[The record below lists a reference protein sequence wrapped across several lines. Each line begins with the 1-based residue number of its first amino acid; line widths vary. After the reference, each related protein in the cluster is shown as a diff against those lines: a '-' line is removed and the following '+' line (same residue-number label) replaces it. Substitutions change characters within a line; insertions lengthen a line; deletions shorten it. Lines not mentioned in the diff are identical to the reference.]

1 MNAVVRWSVKLKLLG
16 VVAISVLPLL
26 TSCAIHY
33 PPEVKRGEVPTPSV
47 SPSVQPSSTATQAGA
62 QAPFDLQFIDTMS
75 LHNQGTIHMASIA
88 QIKAHHS
95 ELKKFARQVGENQDK
110 EIKQLKDWRDRW
122 YLDQPRAVNMDLP
135 GMTGSM
141 NKDMSNMS
149 GATGPEFDLVYID
162 AMTQDHAGAVAMAK
176 EALNKAEH
184 AEIKKLAGAIVAGR
198 QKEIEQMSHWKV
210 AWTSAVR

>member
-1 MNAVVRWSVKLKLLG
+1 
-16 VVAISVLPLL
+16 
-26 TSCAIHY
+26 
-33 PPEVKRGEVPTPSV
+33 
-47 SPSVQPSSTATQAGA
+47 
-62 QAPFDLQFIDTMS
+62 
-75 LHNQGTIHMASIA
+75 MASIA

-95 ELKKFARQVGENQDK
+95 ELEKFARQVGENQDK

-141 NKDMSNMS
+141 NKDMSKMS
-149 GATGPEFDLVYID
+149 SAAGVEFDLAFID
-162 AMTQDHAGAVAMAK
+162 VMTQDHAGAVAMAK